1 MARKKREPTIYE
13 RWKDVPKFYATKT
26 GWKERGRKVNADE
39 QATAFFEIIEE
50 RKLTTIDATSKT
62 YKQIALFHQDQTREF
77 NVSSLERAKHRF
89 NRVFVKPASRSKL
102 IKWCKGG
109 YVNDSTGERYW
120 DSTIPEEGWKNYS
133 ECLTLSRVES
143 HLSGREEYGIFGG
156 ENSYHLMI
164 DLDLHKVPYALFIR
178 RLEVL
183 LDHFHGDC
191 RCHFQVAETD
201 ARGVHMILFFG
212 NRSPLE
218 TRRKWLNREFQKL
231 ERIHSDI
238 FLTADSIK
246 LLPEDQRKH
255 IRPVE
260 VFPDVSHGHRLPLAK
275 GRLLLLDKP
284 LHLVC
289 RRKKLKQDVEGYLN
303 WLGNRNPQYMSKE
316 AVLSFVLERLDLTC
330 AAEHCGSGSVQGGDG
345 DGESLAEH
353 VPTKKKPRT
362 ASKLRGRTRGALIK
376 LWTKSE
382 LGPFEHFNAGV
393 LVTLRCLHAQGI
405 SEEDAVQIVM
415 RFVDEL
421 PDASICSRLSGKRN
435 LVDADICRDA
445 RKVWKG
451 EPSYTFQ
458 AAASHWE
465 KIGFQ
470 LSDKTTWD
478 ARREPPPPVI
488 PSDVEIT
495 FTDEEKQLLVEK
507 LAPIVFGEK
516 QWKKPEKQ
524 ERLFQATAYFLRFVR
539 GCDREIPESALPTI
553 LESFNLKL
561 KNHDKQTAFFRCLR
575 EIEWLYVAV
584 DYDHPQKKG
593 GGQTHRARRY
603 GIGKAVAYKFGDP
616 ALVLL
621 SLHPPQQTELY
632 SVSRFRR
639 ADPRLEEIPSFDE
652 QIEEFGKVQSVA
664 IPVDQ
669 DK

>member
-13 RWKDVPKFYATKT
+13 RWKDVPSFYATKT
-26 GWKERGRKVNADE
+26 GWQERGRKIDADE
-39 QATAFFEIIEE
+39 QPTAFFEIVEE

-62 YKQIALFHQDQTREF
+62 HKQIALFHQDQTCQV
-77 NVSSLERAKHRF
+77 NVSSLERAKQLF
-89 NRVFVKPASRSKL
+89 NRVFVKPANRRNL
-102 IKWCKGG
+102 IKRCKGG
-109 YVNDSTGERYW
+109 YVDDSAGERYW
-120 DSTIPEEGWKNYS
+120 DSTIPEESWRTIS

-156 ENSYHLMI
+156 ENSFHLMI

-191 RCHFQVAETD
+191 RCHFQVAEKD
-201 ARGVHMILFFG
+201 ARGVHLILFFG

-218 TRRKWLNREFQKL
+218 TRRKWLEKEFQKL
-231 ERIHSDI
+231 ERIHPDI
-238 FLTADSIK
+238 FLTAHSIK

-260 VFPDVSHGHRLPLAK
+260 VFPDVSHGHRLPLAR
-275 GRLLLLDKP
+275 GRIMLLDKP
-284 LHLVC
+284 LYFVS
-289 RRKKLKQDVEGYLN
+289 RRKKLRQDVEGYLN
-303 WLGNRNPQYMSKE
+303 WLGNRNPQYMSKD
-316 AVLSFVLERLDLTC
+316 AVLSFVLERLDLSC
-330 AAEHCGSGSVQGGDG
+330 AAEHCGSDSVLDGRGDA
-345 DGESLAEH
+345 EYLA
-353 VPTKKKPRT
+353 VPIQKKRRK

-393 LVTLRCLHAQGI
+393 LVTLRGLHAQGI
-405 SEEDAVQIVM
+405 SEEDAIQIVM

-421 PDASICSRLSGKRN
+421 PDSSICSRLSGKRN

-445 RKVWKG
+445 RKVWQS

-478 ARREPPPPVI
+478 ARREPPPPVV
-488 PSDVEIT
+488 PSDIEIT

-524 ERLFQATAYFLRFVR
+524 ERLFQAMAYFLRYVK
-539 GCDREIPESALPTI
+539 GCDREIAESALPPI
-553 LESFNLKL
+553 LDGFNLKL

-575 EIEWLYVAV
+575 EMEWLYVAME
-584 DYDHPQKKG
+584 YDHPQKKG

-603 GIGKAVAYKFGDP
+603 GIGKAVAKKFGDP
-616 ALVLL
+616 APVLL

-652 QIEEFGKVQSVA
+652 QIEEFCKVQSVA
-664 IPVDQ
+664 IPADQ